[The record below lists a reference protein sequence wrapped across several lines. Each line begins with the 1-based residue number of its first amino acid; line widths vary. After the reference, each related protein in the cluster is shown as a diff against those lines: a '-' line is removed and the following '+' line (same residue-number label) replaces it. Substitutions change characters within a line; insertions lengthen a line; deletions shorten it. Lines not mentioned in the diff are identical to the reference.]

1 MKIVKAI
8 KDIKIKHLRKEE
20 NTDQATDVEYDIDN
34 LDPPDDDTDDYD
46 YNDETDIG
54 YDGDYIIPTDVDY
67 NETISSNQA
76 ENINATNDDYKV
88 NSTKPVSQKGYNIDN
103 KTSNIHIMKFH
114 SFSKAQGKINFGT
127 IFYFIGKIL
136 YLEFSFS

>member
-1 MKIVKAI
+1 MKKILPAFLFFLLLETILSSKITTKMKIVKAI

-88 NSTKPVSQKGYNIDN
+88 NSTKPVS
-103 KTSNIHIMKFH
+103 
-114 SFSKAQGKINFGT
+114 
-127 IFYFIGKIL
+127 
-136 YLEFSFS
+136 